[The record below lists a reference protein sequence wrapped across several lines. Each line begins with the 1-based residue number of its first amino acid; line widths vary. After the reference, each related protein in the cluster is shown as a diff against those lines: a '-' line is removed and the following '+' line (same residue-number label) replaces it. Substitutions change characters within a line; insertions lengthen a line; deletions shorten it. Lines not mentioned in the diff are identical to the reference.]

1 MKHFGYVM
9 FVASLAAFAPAAL
22 AQSWEVGFAG
32 GGSFH
37 TSETVQNPAG
47 NGTAG
52 LAPGFGASAWL
63 GNNGSGSLGG
73 ELRYDYERSD
83 FRLSSGG
90 TTVNFAGQSNAV
102 HYDVVWHMAPSE
114 SHIRP
119 FVAAGAGVK
128 LFNGTGTE
136 EAFQPLSSIALLTKT
151 NQIEPVVSVGG
162 GVKFSL
168 SQSVQMRLEVHDY
181 LSPFPTNV
189 VAPAANSKIG
199 GWISDIVASVGLSFA
214 L

>member
-1 MKHFGYVM
+1 M
-9 FVASLAAFAPAAL
+9 FFASLAALAPAAL

-32 GGSFH
+32 GGSFD

-47 NGTAG
+47 NGSAG
-52 LAPGFGASAWL
+52 LAPGFGVSAWV

-83 FRLSSGG
+83 LRLSAGG

-102 HYDVVWHMAPSE
+102 HYDVVWHMASSE

-119 FVAAGAGVK
+119 FIAAGAGVK
-128 LFNGTGTE
+128 LFSGTGAE
-136 EAFQPLSSIALLTKT
+136 DAYQPLSNLALLTKT
-151 NQIEPVVSVGG
+151 SQIEPVVSVGG

-168 SQSVQMRLEVHDY
+168 SKSVQMRLEVHDY
-181 LSPFPTNV
+181 LSPFPTNII
-189 VAPAANSKIG
+189 APAANSKIG
-199 GWISDIVASVGLSFA
+199 GWISDIVVSAGLSFA